1 MAPPDKE
8 PPSLEDIDAR
18 LRRAREREL
27 PGDGLK
33 TPSSN
38 LGRAFTLAVEMAA
51 ALAVGGGIGWY
62 LDKWLDTKPWL
73 LVVLLIIGF
82 AAGVKNVMRQ
92 VNRINVEIE
101 KQERDA
107 AEQAQLERQKTERQK
122 TEVQNNERDQG

>member
-1 MAPPDKE
+1 MASDDKQ
-8 PPSLEDIDAR
+8 PPSLEDIDSR
-18 LRRAREREL
+18 LRRAREREK

-33 TPSSN
+33 TPTSN

-73 LVVLLIIGF
+73 LVVFLIIGI

-92 VNRINVEIE
+92 VKRINAEIE

-107 AEQAQLERQKTERQK
+107 ADQARSDRP
-122 TEVQNNERDQG
+122 NGDRG

>member
-1 MAPPDKE
+1 MAPDDKK

-18 LRRAREREL
+18 LRKAREREI

-38 LGRAFTLAVEMAA
+38 LGRAFTLAIEMAA

-73 LVVLLIIGF
+73 LVVFLIIGI

-92 VNRINVEIE
+92 VKRITAEID

-107 AEQAQLERQKTERQK
+107 AEEKSRSERPKS
-122 TEVQNNERDQG
+122 DQG

>member
-1 MAPPDKE
+1 MAPDDKQ
-8 PPSLEDIDAR
+8 PPSLEDIDSR
-18 LRRAREREL
+18 LRKVRKRET

-33 TPSSN
+33 TPTSN
-38 LGRAFTLAVEMAA
+38 LGRALTLAIEMAA

-73 LVVLLIIGF
+73 LVVFLIIGI

-92 VNRINVEIE
+92 IARINAEIE

-107 AEQAQLERQKTERQK
+107 ADQARSERPNGDR
-122 TEVQNNERDQG
+122 G